1 MQHYTKKSTPLPLTS
16 HLQLVIMWRTLKR
29 CEHPVPTRDK
39 RLAFANSLKWK
50 KKNASDWH
58 KSCLVSLMWGE
69 NGGYHRGRTWK
80 GVSLPC
86 ATGRGDPDGTKSS
99 WGYWATVLWHSHLV
113 WYHPEKP
120 LTLTLLREQSP
131 NHDHASDWTRTV
143 MLHGGQTLYLFAWVF
158 TFPQAQPVQMQYCIY
173 VCLLGGRRSRRPIR
187 KS

>member
-1 MQHYTKKSTPLPLTS
+1 
-16 HLQLVIMWRTLKR
+16 MWRTLKR

-69 NGGYHRGRTWK
+69 NGGYHRGRTSK

-131 NHDHASDWTRTV
+131 NHYHASDWTRTV
-143 MLHGGQTLYLFAWVF
+143 MLHGGQTECLPFLKHSLSKCSIVY
-158 TFPQAQPVQMQYCIY
+158 MC
-173 VCLLGGRRSRRPIR
+173 VCLEDGAAGGQ
-187 KS
+187 